1 LSPLAPRDRL
11 IVALDTSDVGEARKL
26 VELIGESVV
35 FYKVGM
41 ELAYGGGLK
50 LVPDLAGAGKQVF
63 LDLKLHDIPNTVER
77 ATAQAAKLGARFL
90 TVHAYPQTMRAA
102 VGGAKGSGMQVLA
115 VTVLTS
121 YDDPDLFDAC
131 YRFGVVETVRR
142 RAEQAQDLGIDGLV
156 ASAAEAAM
164 AREIVGSGLLLVT
177 PGIRPAGGP
186 LGDQK
191 RVATPAEAIR
201 NGADYL
207 VVGRPVTQALDPRGA
222 AEAIIAEI
230 ASLGRE
236 GRFSSDSAQPRGR
249 ATGSS

>member
-1 LSPLAPRDRL
+1 MAEVSELSPLAPRDRL
-11 IVALDTSDVGEARKL
+11 IVALDAPYVGWARGL
-26 VELIGESVV
+26 VERIGDGAT
-35 FYKVGM
+35 FYKIGM
-41 ELAYGGGLK
+41 ELAYGGGLA
-50 LVPDLAGAGKQVF
+50 LAPELASAGKQVF

-102 VGGAKGSGMQVLA
+102 VAGAKGSGMRILA

-121 YDDPDLFDAC
+121 YDDADLLDAC

-142 RAEQAQDLGIDGLV
+142 RAEQALALGVDGLV

-164 AREIVGSGLLLVT
+164 VRETVGRDMLIVT
-177 PGIRPAGGP
+177 PGIRPAGAAA
-186 LGDQK
+186 GDQK

-207 VVGRPVTQALDPRGA
+207 VVGRPVTQAEDPGAA
-222 AEAIIAEI
+222 AEAVVAEI
-230 ASLGRE
+230 ASAL
-236 GRFSSDSAQPRGR
+236 A
-249 ATGSS
+249 

>member
-11 IVALDTSDVGEARKL
+11 IVALDTPDVGEARRL
-26 VELIGESVV
+26 VERIGDSATV
-35 FYKVGM
+35 YKIGM

-50 LVPDLAGAGKQVF
+50 LGPELASAAKQAF
-63 LDLKLHDIPNTVER
+63 LDLKLHDIPDTVER

-102 VGGAKGSGMQVLA
+102 VAGAKGSGMQVLA

-121 YDDPDLFDAC
+121 YDDADLFDAC

-142 RAEQAQDLGIDGLV
+142 RAEQALQFGVDGLV

-164 AREIVGSGLLLVT
+164 LRQAVGQDMLLVA
-177 PGIRPAGGP
+177 PGIRPAGGAA
-186 LGDQK
+186 GDQK

-207 VVGRPVTQALDPRGA
+207 VVGRPVTQAPDPRA
-222 AEAIIAEI
+222 AAQAIVEEI
-230 ASLGRE
+230 AA
-236 GRFSSDSAQPRGR
+236 AQLN
-249 ATGSS
+249 